1 MGKLSPL
8 KLIVILNG
16 VKNLEILRLWL
27 RMTFPKRSRL
37 TDYLSIPEKIQFV
50 KDVRDNIASILEA
63 VELTEKEKEELEKR
77 LKA

>member
-37 TDYLSIPEKIQFV
+37 TDYLSNKIIV
-50 KDVRDNIASILEA
+50 DNCVIIWYIIYTDKTRGIYNEVYCS
-63 VELTEKEKEELEKR
+63 
-77 LKA
+77 

>member
-37 TDYLSIPEKIQFV
+37 TDYQRKTKRVDFCL
-50 KDVRDNIASILEA
+50 
-63 VELTEKEKEELEKR
+63 KECYNTRK
-77 LKA
+77 

>member
-1 MGKLSPL
+1 MRKLHPL

-37 TDYLSIPEKIQFV
+37 TDYE
-50 KDVRDNIASILEA
+50 
-63 VELTEKEKEELEKR
+63 
-77 LKA
+77 